1 MDNILLHRHNS
12 SHHTQP
18 NSMIIIVDDNYN
30 NTVCTCK
37 LEIKWFVILISNK
50 KIKINYYFF
59 QLLLSGQQYI
69 LNVRS
74 RGKQLVLFSQESWDL
89 RENKTNWFPEGTYI
103 KCFVIFLDFHFNVLQ
118 QQQKNTLKR
127 SESKQYDSV
136 LIRTQI

>member
-1 MDNILLHRHNS
+1 
-12 SHHTQP
+12 
-18 NSMIIIVDDNYN
+18 MIIIVDDNYN

-74 RGKQLVLFSQESWDL
+74 RGKQLVLFSQES
-89 RENKTNWFPEGTYI
+89 
-103 KCFVIFLDFHFNVLQ
+103 
-118 QQQKNTLKR
+118 
-127 SESKQYDSV
+127 
-136 LIRTQI
+136 